1 MTNIFSEYNKS
12 YDKIDSNI
20 NHLEANIIDFNEQVT
35 LLYNNLVD
43 DISNGDYD
51 QNTVVPDNATIT
63 STLHNLQTLSNNIN
77 DTLKNDI
84 SNSNMTENLYEIGTE
99 MDNIQLLLVE
109 YEHKQNLL
117 NDLLRKYN
125 LTVQNYGDTN
135 TNRSYYVMFIWFILL
150 LFVLY
155 VVFISFTDRN
165 NELDIMSQILF
176 LTCYFILLYLLF
188 RYLFSYFREFKIIFN

>member
-117 NDLLRKYN
+117 NDLIFFI
-125 LTVQNYGDTN
+125 TN
-135 TNRSYYVMFIWFILL
+135 KTPGI
-150 LFVLY
+150 
-155 VVFISFTDRN
+155 
-165 NELDIMSQILF
+165 
-176 LTCYFILLYLLF
+176 
-188 RYLFSYFREFKIIFN
+188 